1 MTVHSRDGTSAGDL
15 KIVFADLNL
24 KQPNEAGP
32 VLNLAFLFWPRQVF
46 DAATDARL
54 LLNRE
59 MIDVF
64 QRNLNASFSLLRK
77 LVGAKSFG
85 EIIELQA
92 SHLSNQVSA
101 LIGQSEE
108 LATLSIKTVTEFV
121 RGAYPGR

>member
-32 VLNLAFLFWPRQVF
+32 VLLMFWPRQVL

-64 QRNLNASFSLLRK
+64 QRNLNASFNLLRK
-77 LVGAKSFG
+77 LVGARNFG
-85 EIIELQA
+85 EVIELQA

-108 LATLSIKTVTEFV
+108 LATLSIKTVMEFV